1 MLVIRARAHL
11 DPSPRE
17 LVVAGHSCKKNTN
30 LYNYKIP
37 LLCQK
42 LSINSGSGSPP
53 HPNKKIAPVA
63 AAGVEDWF
71 VTVVRLLGC
80 FRLLPCSA
88 LLKCGVKIRIFELV
102 PTTKFHKI
110 VN

>member
-1 MLVIRARAHL
+1 MGQF
-11 DPSPRE
+11 SQ
-17 LVVAGHSCKKNTN
+17 
-30 LYNYKIP
+30 NYRTV
-37 LLCQK
+37 CQK